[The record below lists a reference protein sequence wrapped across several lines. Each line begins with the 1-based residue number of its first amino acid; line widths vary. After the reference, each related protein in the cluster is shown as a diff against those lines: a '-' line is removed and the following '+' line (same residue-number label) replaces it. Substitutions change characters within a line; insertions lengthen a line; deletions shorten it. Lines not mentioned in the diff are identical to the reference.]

1 MSLVQTLKS
10 LAGIIGIL
18 VVFILGAFFTFFIQS
33 PQSPNQAPTQGAQE
47 TQRGLQLSQNLQASI
62 KILPTHFVSNPT
74 LSASSSLS
82 TKVELSSEDKAA
94 ISRLFVQILARAEKE
109 NFCSGGSYEVAP
121 SYRFDNGQRSVTGFS
136 LHSHFACKIQ
146 KEQLNAYNALL
157 SDIDN
162 MASQSGYAILN
173 IPALEPSYEHEHEN
187 FKAHQRHL
195 YQNIINQANALAKDY
210 GAILGKACTPK
221 RIDFGQSIRAP
232 MMKAAMADMTV
243 AEASGAAP
251 VPNINATLPLV
262 QEGREF
268 SASAN
273 VSLECK

>member
-1 MSLVQTLKS
+1 MLALK
-10 LAGIIGIL
+10 AKGTT
-18 VVFILGAFFTFFIQS
+18 VVLITHRMAVLNAADKIALLKEGVLQSYGA
-33 PQSPNQAPTQGAQE
+33 
-47 TQRGLQLSQNLQASI
+47 RDDVL
-62 KILPTHFVSNPT
+62 
-74 LSASSSLS
+74 
-82 TKVELSSEDKAA
+82 KA
-94 ISRLFVQILARAEKE
+94 L
-109 NFCSGGSYEVAP
+109 
-121 SYRFDNGQRSVTGFS
+121 YRFDNGQRSVAGFS

-232 MMKAAMADMTV
+232 MMKAAMVDMTV

>member
-1 MSLVQTLKS
+1 MSLVQTLKT
-10 LAGIIGIL
+10 LAGIVGIL
-18 VVFILGAFFTFFIQS
+18 VVFVLGAFFTFFIQS
-33 PQSPNQAPTQGAQE
+33 SSQVPTQSAQE
-47 TQRGLQLSQNLQASI
+47 SPQGLQLSQNLQASI
-62 KILPTHFVSNPT
+62 KIMPTYFVSNPT

-82 TKVELSSEDKAA
+82 TKTELSSEDKAA
-94 ISRLFVQILARAEKE
+94 ISRLFVQILARVEKE
-109 NFCSGGSYEVAP
+109 SFCSGGSYEVAP
-121 SYRFDNGQRSVTGFS
+121 SYRFNDGQRSITGFS

-146 KEQLNAYNALL
+146 KEQLDAYSAML
-157 SDIDN
+157 SDMDTI
-162 MASQSGYAILN
+162 ASQSGYAILN
-173 IPALEPSYEHEHEN
+173 IPALEPNYEHESEN

-210 GAILGKACTPK
+210 GAILGKQCVAK
-221 RIDFGQSIRAP
+221 RIDFGQSVRAP
-232 MMKAAMADMTV
+232 MMRAMANDMTV

-251 VPNINATLPLV
+251 APNMKATLPII